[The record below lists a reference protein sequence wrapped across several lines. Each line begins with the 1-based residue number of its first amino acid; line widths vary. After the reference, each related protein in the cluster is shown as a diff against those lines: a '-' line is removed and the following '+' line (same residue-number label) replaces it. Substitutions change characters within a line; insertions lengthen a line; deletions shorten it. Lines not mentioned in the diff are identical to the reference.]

1 MIRGIKFGLLLEECQ
16 KDAEGSVVIKEART
30 GRNIRVTKKGKPL
43 KSFEVRLRESLGLST
58 DRIGNMVIDQT
69 KKQVNARDVDFTE
82 VMQTFLQPHYGRHI
96 SESNL
101 HEAVGI
107 IRLVETGGG
116 APLGPSAMM
125 DVNAFRSSVFG
136 LLDALAAEPAE
147 EVDYLSERLI
157 PTRAVKTN
165 GGYYIGA
172 RGEKDLYTEPLEEGG
187 AAPLAGILPSK
198 IKEPEQY
205 RRGKAVKLTSH
216 MFIYDRT
223 SQIQESVDKA
233 GTGVKFQKEKDVA
246 QCVMGIVNTYE
257 QDGKAANTY
266 QDAATDAPNNYVNT
280 SINPLT
286 SYTDVNDALTILRRI
301 RDPYTGRPVG
311 LKAPYTLIV
320 SPDEQATVSSIV
332 RSTMIRQ
339 NQDSTDQR
347 YGPNPMQWIP
357 EVPMLVPEYNEFWWD
372 VLKDAQGTDDAI
384 NNWYMGNY
392 SKAFEYLSTTPFS
405 GVDDPSEV
413 SPRHDCVMCRVFQL
427 WGRPAVK
434 NPRYAYRGT
443 NG

>member
-16 KDAEGSVVIKEART
+16 KDMEGSVIVQEART

-43 KSFEVRLRESLGLST
+43 KTFEVRVRESLGLST
-58 DRIGNMVIDQT
+58 DKVGNMVIDQS

-82 VMQTFLQPHYGRHI
+82 IMQTFLQPHYGRNITEGDIHQ
-96 SESNL
+96 
-101 HEAVGI
+101 AMGT
-107 IRLVETGGG
+107 IRLAETGGG
-116 APLGPSAMM
+116 APLGPSAML

-157 PTRAVKTN
+157 PTRQVNTN

-172 RGEKDLYTEPLEEGG
+172 RGESDLYADPLEEGE
-187 AAPLAGILPSK
+187 AAPLTGIKPSK
-198 IKEPEQY
+198 IKLPEQY
-205 RRGKAVKLTSH
+205 RRGKAVKITSH
-216 MFIYDRT
+216 MMKYDRT
-223 SQIQESVDKA
+223 TQIQEAVDKA

-246 QCVMGIVNTYE
+246 QCVMGIVNTFE
-257 QDGKAANTY
+257 QDGKTANTY
-266 QDAATDAPNNYVNT
+266 QDAATDAPNTYVNT
-280 SINPLT
+280 SINALS
-286 SYTDVNDALTILRRI
+286 SYTDINDALTLLRRI

-320 SPDEQATVSSIV
+320 SPDEQALVSSIV
-332 RSTMIRQ
+332 RSTMTRQ
-339 NQDSTDQR
+339 VQDGADQR
-347 YGPNPMQWIP
+347 YGANPLQYIP
-357 EVPMLVPEYNEFWWD
+357 EVPLLVPEYNEFWWD
-372 VLKDAQGTDDAI
+372 VLKDSAGTSDAI
-384 NNWYMGNY
+384 NNWFMGNF

-413 SPRHDCVMCRVFQL
+413 SPRHDVIMCRVFQL

-443 NG
+443 AD